1 MGEILVICKATS
13 FYAEKRELFHGKILA
28 YTRKEKILRRILG
41 SLNWKVEDMF
51 GKQLTF
57 KAEADEFTVKALK
70 ALEKVEVKERELEKL
85 LNMPL
90 DQMCKELIAKTLVYE

>member
-1 MGEILVICKATS
+1 MGEILVSCKAT
-13 FYAEKRELFHGKILA
+13 FYAEMRKLFHGKILA
-28 YTRKEKILRRILG
+28 YTRKEKILHRILG
-41 SLNWKVEDMF
+41 SLNWKVEEVF

-57 KAEADEFTVKALK
+57 TAEADEFTVKALK

-90 DQMCKELIAKTLVYE
+90 DQMCRELIAKTLVYE